1 MVIRKLKNE
10 NYSFKIQFFK
20 DVYIDNKLISENKKI
35 SSGVKNYR
43 RFIGYMDDNY
53 KIKLLCII
61 LPKRSTY
68 VKSHGGEAIWMHF
81 VIEDDELLKKYNGIW
96 NKLSNSIEKILIVP
110 HLQ

>member
-1 MVIRKLKNE
+1 MVIIKLKNE

-20 DVYIDNKLISENKKI
+20 DGYIDNKLISENKKI
-35 SSGVKNYR
+35 SFGVKNYR

-68 VKSHGGEAIWMHF
+68 VKNHGGEAIWMHF
-81 VIEDDELLKKYNGIW
+81 VIENDELLKKYNDIW
-96 NKLSNSIEKILIVP
+96 NKLSNSIKKILIVP